1 MSIRKKLIVSN
12 ILMILIPA
20 LLTLTFAAVIFKTY
34 GNRYWESLEEMYDDK
49 DGVYSAQSIVYAYK
63 EALTDETWV
72 EYVDTDGDG
81 TAGIHLNH
89 TNTMDELEKDLS
101 GLGYHFWVKVD
112 GKTMFSSITEDE
124 EEKIEEYFEDS
135 YERIGNLTLSEEQG
149 SIIKN
154 SFEKDGNSYEITAVH
169 LDETGTNKV
178 TVSYFRRYV
187 TDIVLWAMVFV
198 IAVIC
203 VTNAALSRWI
213 VWSIM
218 RPLEALKG
226 GTKKIAAGDLD
237 CEIDYHKPDEFGE
250 VCQEFDFM
258 RGQLKASVADRIQY
272 EQYRRELIAG
282 ISHDLR
288 TPLTSIKGYA
298 EGLKDGIANTEEKRQ
313 RYYDAIHTR
322 ALDMEALVNS
332 LSLFARLENRKHHY
346 QLETV
351 DMKVYLEDLLD
362 GWKEEAAQKQV
373 VLLLDS
379 QAARTQVQIDLQE
392 MHRVFVNLFE
402 NSVKY
407 RTKDKSVIRITL
419 GNQGNQLEIRV
430 ADDGPGVQESELS
443 KIFNSFYRGD
453 ESRTRPGSGSGLGL
467 AIVKQIVE
475 GHGGTIRAVN
485 DRGLTTII
493 TIPLDLRRA
502 HHGKKEGTEA

>member
-467 AIVKQIVE
+467 AIVPS
-475 GHGGTIRAVN
+475 R
-485 DRGLTTII
+485 
-493 TIPLDLRRA
+493 
-502 HHGKKEGTEA
+502 

>member
-1 MSIRKKLIVSN
+1 MTIRKKLIVSN

-20 LLTLTFAAVIFKTY
+20 LLTLTFTAVIFKTY

-49 DGVYSAQSIVYAYK
+49 DGVYSAQSIIYAYK

-72 EYVDTDGDG
+72 EYADTDDDG
-81 TAGIHLNH
+81 IEGIHLNH
-89 TNTMDELEKDLS
+89 TKTMAQLEKELS
-101 GLGYHFWVKVD
+101 ELGYHFWVKVD

-124 EEKIEEYFEDS
+124 EDKLREYFEDS
-135 YERIGNLTLSEEQG
+135 YDQIENLTLSEAH
-149 SIIKN
+149 SSMIKN
-154 SFEKDGNSYEITAVH
+154 SFDKDGNHYEIAAVH
-169 LDETGTNKV
+169 LDELGENQV
-178 TVSYFRRYV
+178 AISYFRKYV
-187 TDIVLWAMVFV
+187 TNIVLWVAIFV
-198 IAVIC
+198 VAIIFA
-203 VTNAALSRWI
+203 TNAALSRWI
-213 VWSIM
+213 VQSIM
-218 RPLEALKG
+218 QPLEALKG
-226 GTKKIAAGDLD
+226 GTKKIASGDLD

-250 VCQEFDFM
+250 VCQEFDQM
-258 RGQLKASVADRIQY
+258 RGQLKASVAERIQY

-288 TPLTSIKGYA
+288 TPLTSIKGYT

-313 RYYDAIHTR
+313 RYYDAIHIR

-362 GWKEEAAQKQV
+362 GWKEDAEQKKV
-373 VLLLDS
+373 VLLLNNE
-379 QAARTQVQIDLQE
+379 AARTQVQIDLQE

-407 RTKDKSVIRITL
+407 RTKEKSVIHITL
-419 GNQGNQLEIRV
+419 RDQENQLEIRV

-453 ESRTRPGSGSGLGL
+453 ESRTKPGSGSGLGL

-475 GHGGTIRAVN
+475 GHGGTIHAVN

-493 TIPLDLRRA
+493 TIPLDMRRV
-502 HHGKKEGTEA
+502 HHGEKEGKEV

>member
-1 MSIRKKLIVSN
+1 MTIRKKLIVSN

-20 LLTLTFAAVIFKTY
+20 LLTLTFTAVIFKTY

-81 TAGIHLNH
+81 TAGIYLNH
-89 TNTMDELEKDLS
+89 TNTMEQLEKELS
-101 GLGYHFWVKVD
+101 KLGYHFWVKVD

-124 EEKIEEYFEDS
+124 KDKIKEYFEDS
-135 YERIGNLTLSEEQG
+135 YERVGNLTLSEEQG

-154 SFEKDGNSYEITAVH
+154 SFEKDDIKYEITAVH
-169 LDETGTNKV
+169 LNETGTNEV
-178 TVSYFRRYV
+178 TVSYFRKYV
-187 TDIVLWAMVFV
+187 TDIILWLVVFAVAMI
-198 IAVIC
+198 IAA
-203 VTNAALSRWI
+203 NALLSRWI

-218 RPLEALKG
+218 KPLDVLKR
-226 GTKKIAAGDLD
+226 GTKKIAEGDLD
-237 CEIDYHKPDEFGE
+237 CEIDYHKQDEFGE
-250 VCQEFDFM
+250 VCEEFDIM
-258 RGQLKASVADRIQY
+258 RGQLKASVAERIQY

-298 EGLKDGIANTEEKRQ
+298 EGLMDGIANTEEKRH
-313 RYYDAIHTR
+313 RYYDAIHIR

-362 GWKEEAAQKQV
+362 GWKEEAEQKHV
-373 VLLLDS
+373 ILLLNS
-379 QAARTQVQIDLQE
+379 EAVRTQVQIDLQE

-407 RTKDKSVIRITL
+407 RTKENSVIRITL
-419 GNQGNQLEIRV
+419 ENQGNQLEIRV

-485 DRGLTTII
+485 ERGLTVIL
-493 TIPLDLRRA
+493 TIPLDVRKA
-502 HHGKKEGTEA
+502 KPGQKEGAGI